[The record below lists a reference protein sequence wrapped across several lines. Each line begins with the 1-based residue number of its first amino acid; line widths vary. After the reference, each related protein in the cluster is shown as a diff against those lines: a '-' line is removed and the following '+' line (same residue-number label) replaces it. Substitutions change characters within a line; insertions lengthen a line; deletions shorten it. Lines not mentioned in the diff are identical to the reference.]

1 MNDSDYQD
9 ISFETESKI
18 MEMYSSGAKS
28 FNQLSSIAIGVTIV
42 FSEKVLGDNT
52 PIDATQYLIWTWI
65 LFLTSI
71 AFGVFYQYFAVKFLE
86 NRHAGGFVFVPLY
99 PKILVKYP
107 GVIYGL
113 MMLTFLLGGIM
124 LVYTAYQGLK

>member
-9 ISFETESKI
+9 ASFDTESKI
-18 MEMYSSGAKS
+18 MEMYSSAAKS

-42 FSEKVLGDNT
+42 FSEKVLGDKA
-52 PIDATQYLIWTWI
+52 PIDATQYLILTWI

-71 AFGVFYQYFAVKFLE
+71 ACGVFYQYFAVKFLE
-86 NRHAGGFVFVPLY
+86 NRHADGFVFMPLY

-107 GVIYGL
+107 GVVYGV
-113 MMLTFLLGGIM
+113 MMLAFLFGGESCSSTRPIK
-124 LVYTAYQGLK
+124 V